1 MARFVLRATL
11 SLLALS
17 YGLTQELQGQ
27 TIQFSEV
34 SNATGVIWNHVDPG
48 HQMSGGVA
56 LFDAN
61 GDGWLDILTTGGKTR
76 PGMFRSQNGVSYQD
90 VSATCGIIT
99 PPFGQSIMGAFAAD
113 VDGDFDLDVF
123 LTADGRNVLYQN
135 NGPFQFSDAT
145 AAAGLDGPNTK
156 LWSSCAAFGDY
167 DQDGDLDLFVG
178 NYVAV
183 PSQTTPDL
191 LFNNDGHG
199 HFTDVT
205 AVTGTVNNG
214 TALACQWSD
223 YDQDGDPD
231 LWLGNDLGIIV
242 LPNRLY
248 RNDGPAPGPPLAWS
262 FPDVAPTLNGN
273 AVLYTMG
280 VHGGDYDRDGDFD
293 YYFSSIGRK
302 LLLEN
307 TGATGFVDV
316 TASTGTEGTADPYQ
330 PGGQTASWGLG
341 FHDYDRDG
349 WIDLYVSHG
358 YIPAPAAVPSSYN
371 DTDVVNHLYRHDGA
385 ALTFT
390 NVGATAGIEDT
401 RQGRGVAFGDLD
413 RDGDVDMVQAHT
425 NGSTL
430 VYRNDSPSTHH
441 WLSLETRG
449 RLSNFEGL
457 GAKATAEAGGT
468 QWIREIVRHYSYL
481 STNSA
486 HAHFGLGTETE
497 VEHLEITWPSGIVQD
512 RFHLDTD
519 QHVAIKEPYLSFDDT
534 SAAPTMI
541 SEGNLLLIQPV
552 LRNHTAQPRTGYW
565 FAELRVGA
573 ITWIG
578 PIIASS
584 VPANGTFAGAFPIPV
599 PVGVTGGNPI
609 DIELVWNLY
618 DPTLGHDQWQNL
630 ITISP

>member
-1 MARFVLRATL
+1 MPRFAIRLAFCWL
-11 SLLALS
+11 STAPGLAAQS
-17 YGLTQELQGQ
+17 
-27 TIQFSEV
+27 IQFAEV
-34 SNATGVIWNHVDPG
+34 SNPAGVLWNHVEPG

-61 GDGWLDILTTGGKTR
+61 ADGWLDILTTGGKGQ
-76 PGMFRSQNGVSYQD
+76 PGMFRSQAGVTYTD
-90 VSATCGIIT
+90 VSATCGILQ

-113 VDGDFDLDVF
+113 VDGDFDVDVF
-123 LTADGRNVLYQN
+123 LTADGRNVLYRN
-135 NGPFQFSDAT
+135 TGPFQFQDVT
-145 AAAGLDGPNTK
+145 AAASLDGPNTK

-205 AVTGTVNNG
+205 AVTGTQNNG

-231 LWLGNDLGIIV
+231 LWLGNDLGVLI

-248 RNDGPAPGPPLAWS
+248 RNDGPLPGPPMAWS
-262 FPDVAPTLNGN
+262 FPDVGPQLNGD

-307 TGATGFVDV
+307 QGAAGFADV
-316 TASTGTEGTADPYQ
+316 TTATGTEGTADPYQ

-341 FHDYDRDG
+341 FHDFDRDG

-358 YIPAPAAVPSSYN
+358 HIPAPAAVPSSYN
-371 DTDVVNHLYRHDGA
+371 DTNVVNQLFRHDGA
-385 ALTFT
+385 ALTYT
-390 NVGATAGIEDT
+390 NVGAAAGVEDT
-401 RQGRGVAFGDLD
+401 QRGRGVAFGDLD
-413 RDGDVDMVQAHT
+413 KDGDMDMVQVQIGGAP
-425 NGSTL
+425 L
-430 VYRNDSPSTHH
+430 VYRNDSPGANR
-441 WLSLETRG
+441 WLSVEARG

-457 GAKATAEAGGT
+457 GARVTAEAGGV

-481 STNSA
+481 STSSA
-486 HAHFGLGTETE
+486 HAHFGLGAETE
-497 VEHLEITWPSGIVQD
+497 LDHLEIRWPSGIIQD
-512 RFHLDTD
+512 RYHLPVD
-519 QHVAIKEPYLSFDDT
+519 QHVAIKEAYLSFDDT
-534 SAAPTMI
+534 SAAPAQVF
-541 SEGNLLLIQPV
+541 EGNLLNIQPV
-552 LRNHTAQPRTGYW
+552 LRNHTGQARTGYW
-565 FAELRVGA
+565 FAELRVGP
-573 ITWIG
+573 ISWIS
-578 PIIASS
+578 PIFASA
-584 VPANGTFAGAFPIPV
+584 VPAHGTFAGAFPIPV
-599 PVGVTGGNPI
+599 PLGVTGGAPI

-618 DPTLGHDQWQNL
+618 DVSLGHDQWQNK